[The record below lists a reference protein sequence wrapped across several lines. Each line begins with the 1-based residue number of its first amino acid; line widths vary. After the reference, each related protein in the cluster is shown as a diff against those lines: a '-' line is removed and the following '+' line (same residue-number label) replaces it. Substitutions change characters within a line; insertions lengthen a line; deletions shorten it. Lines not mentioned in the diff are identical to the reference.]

1 MHDVNFQRLCA
12 RRSPLKI
19 LKVTFAELSLQ
30 DHQYGKYTPRRV
42 RLQNVSCA
50 LKCEIVC
57 LQEEIVKLRR
67 WDSWFGRVIL
77 IKKLE
82 SN

>member
-19 LKVTFAELSLQ
+19 LKVTFAESSLQ
-30 DHQYGKYTPRRV
+30 DHQYGNIPRAVCARV

-57 LQEEIVKLRR
+57 LQEEIIELF
-67 WDSWFGRVIL
+67 DGIAGL
-77 IKKLE
+77 DQ
-82 SN
+82 